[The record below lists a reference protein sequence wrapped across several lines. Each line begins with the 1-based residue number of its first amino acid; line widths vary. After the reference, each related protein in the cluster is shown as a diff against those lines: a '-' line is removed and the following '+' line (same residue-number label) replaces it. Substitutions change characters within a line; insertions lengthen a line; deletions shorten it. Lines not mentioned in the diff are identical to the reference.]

1 MAQLHRLVSARAS
14 HQATTPDEDAL
25 LYLCVFSLTLRADSE
40 DNRNARLD
48 RARLTIR
55 LALVPYSTFAPFHF
69 EINWSACPEARCGC
83 CLCAL
88 PRAVVRLQNRLPL
101 SPLKVLAHNCHTYMS
116 IAGISLGEAFSS
128 SS

>member
-1 MAQLHRLVSARAS
+1 VAQLHRLVSARAS

-40 DNRNARLD
+40 DNRNARFD

-69 EINWSACPEARCGC
+69 EINSERMPGGKMWVLPVRSAEGGSSASESAT
-83 CLCAL
+83 AL
-88 PRAVVRLQNRLPL
+88 T
-101 SPLKVLAHNCHTYMS
+101 LKVTCPQLSHVYEYRRHQLRR
-116 IAGISLGEAFSS
+116 GF
-128 SS
+128 